1 MRYHKSW
8 WKNIKFHSRK
18 IEGFVSMI
26 FFGFVL
32 WSYENWT
39 MYLKSTVSE
48 RGAATEDRTVLQV
61 GYGSF

>member
-1 MRYHKSW
+1 
-8 WKNIKFHSRK
+8 
-18 IEGFVSMI
+18 
-26 FFGFVL
+26 
-32 WSYENWT
+32 